1 MSETIRRSSSF
12 PLPSWSPLRAPQIT
26 CGACD
31 MFSMPPTRQVR
42 ASPARIMCAPEM
54 TDWMPE
60 PQRRFTVSA
69 GTSFGT
75 PALSATWR
83 AP

>member
-1 MSETIRRSSSF
+1 MRRSWSC
-12 PLPSWSPLRAPQIT
+12 PCPSLKPRRAPQMT

-31 MFSMPPTRQVR
+31 MFSMPPTRQVL
-42 ASPARIMCAPEM
+42 ASPARMRWEPEM
-54 TDWMPE
+54 TDWTPE
-60 PQRRFTVSA
+60 PQSRLTVSA
-69 GTSFGT
+69 GTVCGT

>member
-1 MSETIRRSSSF
+1 MRRSWSC
-12 PLPSWSPLRAPQIT
+12 PWPSLKPRRAPQMT

-31 MFSMPPTRQVR
+31 MFSIPPTRQVV
-42 ASPARIMCAPEM
+42 ASSVRIACAPEI

-60 PQRRFTVSA
+60 PQRRLTVSA
-69 GTSFGT
+69 GASFGT